1 LPPDTTPAP
10 AATGPPRLP
19 VTIVAG
25 FLGSGKTTLVNQILA
40 QQTGLR
46 VAVMVNELGDIA
58 IDGELIETG
67 GDDIVELAN
76 GCICCSI
83 AGDFATAVARVLRRR
98 AVLDY
103 LVVEATGLADPLP
116 VALALLR
123 PEFRDAVR
131 VDAIVTVAD
140 AENLSLDLAAGKAA
154 LHQLRYA
161 DFVLLNKCDLVV
173 PVQADLVEA
182 KIRAVAERARIVRT
196 VRAEIPVA
204 LILDAGLFDPGRALA
219 GAPHDHLIG
228 DGFEA
233 VSFASDRAFL
243 VDAFQAFLEALP
255 PKVFRA
261 KGILAIAESGQQYL
275 FQLVG
280 RRFTLDEAPVRSGPG
295 SRLVLI
301 GRDLDALDLR
311 ARLQACLAGPLLWRR
326 DNHGRAGQSGGHP
339 DRQPID
345 EHPPAA

>member
-1 LPPDTTPAP
+1 LPPPEPTPGREAVV
-10 AATGPPRLP
+10 PPRLP

-40 QQTGLR
+40 QETGLR
-46 VAVMVNELGDIA
+46 IAVMVNELGDIA

-98 AVLDY
+98 AVIDY
-103 LVVEATGLADPLP
+103 LVVETTGLADPLP
-116 VALALLR
+116 VALVFLR
-123 PEFRDAVR
+123 PEFREAVR

-140 AENLSLDLAAGKAA
+140 AENFSLDLAAGKAA
-154 LHQLRYA
+154 RNQLRYA
-161 DFVLLNKCDLVV
+161 DFVLLNKCDLVA
-173 PVQADLVEA
+173 PARADFVEA
-182 KIRAVAERARIVRT
+182 KIRAVAEPARVVRT
-196 VRAEIPVA
+196 VRAELPLA
-204 LILDAGLFDPGRALA
+204 LILGAGLFDPGRALA
-219 GAPHDHLIG
+219 GGAHDHLIA

-233 VSFASDRAFL
+233 VSFASDRPFFT
-243 VDAFQAFLEALP
+243 DAFQAFLEALP
-255 PKVFRA
+255 PGVFRA

-280 RRFTLDEAPVRSGPG
+280 GALRSIGRRCDRAPVRSGPG

-301 GRDLDALDLR
+301 GRDLDAFDLR
-311 ARLQACLAGPLLWRR
+311 ARLRTCLTGPLSP
-326 DNHGRAGQSGGHP
+326 G
-339 DRQPID
+339 
-345 EHPPAA
+345 EE